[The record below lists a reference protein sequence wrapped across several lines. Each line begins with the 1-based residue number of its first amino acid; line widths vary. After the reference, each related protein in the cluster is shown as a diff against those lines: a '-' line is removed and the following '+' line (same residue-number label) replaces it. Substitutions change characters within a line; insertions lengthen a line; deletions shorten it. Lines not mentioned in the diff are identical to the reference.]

1 MLYDLLPTVIRSN
14 CSTSSDL
21 PANFPALF
29 TSTMCPCTSYPEGS
43 ATSPS
48 LDRGESR
55 VARKV
60 CPGWDV
66 SELIAST
73 SRIAIVVPEGIVI
86 FFGTGG
92 GGGVG
97 GAGGAASADC
107 AVATAPAGAT
117 CMGALDSDAFDSI
130 RWCAAL
136 ALYWATALA
145 GWGGS

>member
-73 SRIAIVVPEGIVI
+73 SRIAIVVPEGIMT
-86 FFGTGG
+86 FFGAGG
-92 GGGVG
+92 GG
-97 GAGGAASADC
+97 GAGGAGGRAGADC
-107 AVATAPAGAT
+107 SVAMALAGAA
-117 CMGALDSDAFDSI
+117 CMGALDSGALDSI
-130 RWCAAL
+130 CWCAAL
-136 ALYWATALA
+136 GLWWTMALA
-145 GWGGS
+145 GSG

>member
-29 TSTMCPCTSYPEGS
+29 TSTMSPCTSYPEGS

-60 CPGWDV
+60 CPGWDA

-73 SRIAIVVPEGIVI
+73 SRIAIVVPEGIVT
-86 FFGTGG
+86 FFGAGAG
-92 GGGVG
+92 G
-97 GAGGAASADC
+97 GAGRSDGMPGADC
-107 AVATAPAGAT
+107 FIAIAPAGAASV
-117 CMGALDSDAFDSI
+117 GALDSGTLSFI

-136 ALYWATALA
+136 GLRR
-145 GWGGS
+145 